1 MSTPLVKHI
10 AEEHT
15 YILHYFAVKKTL
27 NLKISAT
34 SASLISSGVKAVEEK
49 QLNMEDGATTL
60 FSTILFLLRKF
71 IDFGI
76 IVHVCYCCL
85 LKPNLCSLHNGLVH
99 NSVTSHAAV
108 LQENFLHLKAPAGPP
123 ILTCHQAVF
132 HIHPGKPCDVIVV
145 VFRPLNKI
153 DMFLFDTSMRVR
165 PHG

>member
-1 MSTPLVKHI
+1 M
-10 AEEHT
+10 
-15 YILHYFAVKKTL
+15 KKTL

-49 QLNMEDGATTL
+49 QLNMEDGATT
-60 FSTILFLLRKF
+60 FFQQFNFCWQLLRKF

-132 HIHPGKPCDVIVV
+132 HIHPGEPCDVHVIVV
-145 VFRPLNKI
+145 I
-153 DMFLFDTSMRVR
+153 
-165 PHG
+165 